1 MKKIL
6 ITANLVC
13 VFMHILFGLSILE
26 NRSDI
31 YLFMSVENS
40 ITTFTYLLVSYLIYC
55 SENQKQALFINLIFW
70 SFFEINV
77 LFFKP
82 NVTTLYVI
90 EKHLPQLQQWI
101 VLSIYGGILIFL
113 TTIEIAKTYNLGI
126 LTPKRVKR

>member
-40 ITTFTYLLVSYLIYC
+40 ITTFTYLLVSYLICC
-55 SENQKQALFINLIFW
+55 SEKQKKALFINLIFW

-113 TTIEIAKTYNLGI
+113 TTLEIAKTYNLGI